1 MIYLIIRYLSY
12 SIAMSQ
18 YLSADYLV
26 LFVSLEMPFR
36 VAEYCYLLGVIAA
49 DHRGAVVLE

>member
-1 MIYLIIRYLSY
+1 MTYLIIRYLSY

-18 YLSADYLV
+18 FLSTDYLV

-36 VAEYCYLLGVIAA
+36 VAEYCYLIGVRAA
-49 DHRGAVVLE
+49 DHREAVVLE

>member
-36 VAEYCYLLGVIAA
+36 VAEYCYLLGVRAA

>member
-1 MIYLIIRYLSY
+1 MVYLIIRYLSY

-26 LFVSLEMPFR
+26 LFVRLKMPFR
-36 VAEYCYLLGVIAA
+36 VAEYCYLLRVRAA
-49 DHRGAVVLE
+49 DHREAVVLE